1 MVGYVQG
8 YYQFPNYQF
17 LNYQFPNYQLM
28 LNFQRQA
35 PLDVI
40 GAIAM

>member
-1 MVGYVQG
+1 MVGCVQG

-35 PLDVI
+35 PLDVT